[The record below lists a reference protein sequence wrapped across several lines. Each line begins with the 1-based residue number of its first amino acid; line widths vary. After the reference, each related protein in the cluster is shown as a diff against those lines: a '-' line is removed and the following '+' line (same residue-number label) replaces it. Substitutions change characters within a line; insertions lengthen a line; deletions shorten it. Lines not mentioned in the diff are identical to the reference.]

1 MTNAELIAVLRELPP
16 DIEVAIEV
24 ASGEDH
30 RVEIAECAGGGASGD
45 IYVVIRGAERLWFRR
60 RESRRRA
67 YRRRFRR
74 RIRADSVAP
83 PRSRE
88 ACLGSV
94 AGTPSFPA

>member
-45 IYVVIRGAERLWFRR
+45 IYVVIRGAER
-60 RESRRRA
+60 
-67 YRRRFRR
+67 
-74 RIRADSVAP
+74 
-83 PRSRE
+83 
-88 ACLGSV
+88 
-94 AGTPSFPA
+94 